1 MNENNES
8 RLDMHPP
15 LYSLAKTRVFIL
27 AGGLGTRIRALF
39 PDLPKPLVPIQGK
52 PFLEWQIELLVRQG
66 FSDFV
71 LCVGYKAE
79 QIVQQLGNGN
89 RWGVTIE
96 YSVETTP
103 LGTAGALKH
112 AQRFFQQT
120 AFVVN
125 GDTFFSTNYIALLEQ
140 HHHQKTVGSLGLVTV
155 EDSNRYGQVILGNRN
170 RILEFHEKGSLKSQM
185 GLVNSGVYV
194 LEPQVLDYIAS
205 SRAVSIERDVFPT
218 LATEGNLCGYPIT
231 GEFVDMGTPEGYEML
246 VKLLSQ
252 VF

>member
-1 MNENNES
+1 
-8 RLDMHPP
+8 LDSHPQH
-15 LYSLAKTRVFIL
+15 YSLAKTRVFIL

-52 PFLEWQIELLVRQG
+52 PFLEWQIELLICQG
-66 FSDFV
+66 FSYFV

-79 QIVQQLGNGN
+79 QIIQQLGNGD

-96 YSVETTP
+96 YSVETTL

-125 GDTFFSTNYIALLEQ
+125 GDTFFSTNYLALLEQ
-140 HHHQKTVGSLGLVTV
+140 HYHQKTVGSLGLVTSQ
-155 EDSNRYGQVILGNRN
+155 DLNRYGQVTLGNAN
-170 RILEFHEKGSLKSQM
+170 RVKDFSEKAPLQSQT

-205 SRAVSIERDVFPT
+205 GRSVSIEREVFPT

-231 GEFVDMGTPEGYEML
+231 GEFVDMGTPDGYEML
-246 VKLLSQ
+246 VKLLSR